1 MAVADQLSVGKAR
14 LFIGEDMSQAEILD
28 AGAGVAALYSSRSPG
43 KQTANE
49 DAAGVFRYGD
59 SECVL
64 AVADGLGGLRAGH
77 QASSLAIESVKQALA
92 KGLGEGHSLRDAVLN
107 GFEDA
112 NRSVLD
118 LGIGAATTLAV
129 VEIQGANIRPYHVG
143 DSLIVVV
150 GQRGRIKLQSV
161 PHSPV
166 GYGIESGLLDESEAM
181 YHEERHIVS
190 NVIGTPDMRIEVGSA
205 LELAPRDRL
214 LVASDGLWDNL
225 HMNEIVG
232 TVRKGPLLQAVVTLT
247 DHCDARMHKE
257 GVGGTTPSK
266 PDDLTL
272 VLFCL
277 HSPSRKGGSKK
288 PNS

>member
-1 MAVADQLSVGKAR
+1 MAIAEQLAVGKAR
-14 LFIGEDMSQAEILD
+14 LFIGEDMAEASNLD
-28 AGAGVAALYSSRSPG
+28 AGAGLAAVYSSRSPG

-49 DAAGVFRYGD
+49 DAAAVFPYGD

-77 QASSLAIESVKQALA
+77 QASSLAIESIKEALA
-92 KGLGEGHSLRDAVLN
+92 RGLTDGRSLREAVLN

-129 VEIQGANIRPYHVG
+129 AEVQGANIRPYHVG
-143 DSLIVVV
+143 DSLIMVV
-150 GQRGRIKLQSV
+150 GQRGRIKLQLV

-181 YHEERHIVS
+181 YHEERYIVS
-190 NVIGTPDMRIEVGSA
+190 NVIGTPDMRIEVGST
-205 LELAPRDRL
+205 LELAPRDTL
-214 LVASDGLWDNL
+214 LIASDGLWDNL
-225 HMNEIVG
+225 HMEEIVG
-232 TVRKGPLLQAVVTLT
+232 TIRKGPLPRAVATLSA
-247 DHCDARMHKE
+247 HCDARMHEEGE
-257 GVGGTTPSK
+257 GVTTPSK

-272 VLFCL
+272 ILFRL
-277 HSPSRKGGSKK
+277 HSPSRKSGSRKS
-288 PNS
+288 NN